1 MDEKLNGVVLS
12 AVSVGECDKILNIF
26 TLEKG
31 TVSAKIKG
39 VKKAGAKLKFASEPF
54 CFAEFVFSV
63 RGDKRTVTGASL
75 TDSFYPL
82 RSDITRFY
90 CGGVVL
96 EYVKKFAKEN
106 IVSADLFL
114 SVVNA
119 LKTLAYG
126 NGEPRSALV
135 GFFLNALK
143 ISGYGLDLSGCADC
157 GKIPDGRIYFDWSRG
172 GFLCEDC
179 FDGSGREINLST
191 FLSLR
196 AVERGEDI
204 DDFGAIKCLKLIEF
218 YLAVKPE
225 ETLNSL
231 KQLLDFC
238 KVIPNG

>member
-1 MDEKLNGVVLS
+1 MEEKLNGVVLS
-12 AVSVGECDKILNIF
+12 GVSVGECDKILNIF

-82 RSDITRFY
+82 RNDVTRFY
-90 CGGVVL
+90 CGGAVL

-106 IVSADLFL
+106 IVSAELFL

-119 LKTLAYG
+119 LKRLAYE
-126 NGEPRSALV
+126 NGSPQNALV

-143 ISGYGLDLSGCADC
+143 ISGYALNLSGCADC
-157 GKIPDGRIYFDWSRG
+157 GKIPNGRIYFDWSRG

-191 FLSLR
+191 FLALR
-196 AVERGEDI
+196 AIERGEAV
-204 DDFGAIKCLKLIEF
+204 DDADAVKCLKLIEF

-231 KQLLDFC
+231 KELI
-238 KVIPNG
+238 KISN